1 MNRDPTDTKGQDAER
16 SETAL
21 KKAQRREQEL
31 DDIKQVMGSRQGRR
45 LMWRLISNA
54 GVYRSTWSPVH
65 AEMARAEGQR
75 EFGVLLIDEI
85 HAACPEQYEVMKREA
100 RNGR

>member
-1 MNRDPTDTKGQDAER
+1 MNRDPTDIKGQTAEQI
-16 SETAL
+16 ETEA
-21 KKAQRREQEL
+21 KKHARRETEK
-31 DDIKQVMGSRQGRR
+31 DDIKQVMASRQGRR
-45 LMWRLISNA
+45 LMWRLISLA

-65 AEMARAEGQR
+65 AEMARAEGRR
-75 EFGVLLIDEI
+75 EFGVLLIDEV